1 MPLSS
6 FLEERRA
13 VFSTLGVYGQFEQIV
28 FYVLTLVISVVIM
41 VAVGHL
47 SMRVLAL
54 VLLNEMNPLNQ
65 EVFQSVFGMI
75 MTVLIALEFNHSIL
89 AVLERHDNI
98 VQVRTVI
105 LIALL
110 ALVRKLAHPRRDKS
124 WRDDL
129 GGAGARRYLFSGR
142 FIGSSEIRTRKG
154 SSPPPELSRYRRCA
168 KIVLSVLGSSQNLP
182 KILR

>member
-13 VFSTLGVYGQFEQIV
+13 VFSTLGVYGRFEQIV
-28 FYVLTLVISVVIM
+28 FYVLTLVISVVIV

-47 SMRVLAL
+47 SVRVLAL
-54 VLLNEMNPLNQ
+54 ALLNEIDPLNQ

-110 ALVRKLAHPRRDKS
+110 ALVRKFIILDATKVGAMTLVGLALAVISLGTVYWLVRDQDEKEVVRRRSLAATD
-124 WRDDL
+124 
-129 GGAGARRYLFSGR
+129 AARR
-142 FIGSSEIRTRKG
+142 
-154 SSPPPELSRYRRCA
+154 
-168 KIVLSVLGSSQNLP
+168 
-182 KILR
+182 